1 MSNMTY
7 LNSVY
12 RQPFPQKYITNFIYA
27 HSLPF
32 CIKWNVILY
41 HQVND
46 PRFIFSI
53 EDLNEWIISHFLYVD
68 LTLYGHQ
75 ICFYWDVELFTS
87 LR

>member
-32 CIKWNVILY
+32 GIKFNVILY

-46 PRFIFSI
+46 LESV
-53 EDLNEWIISHFLYVD
+53 EAE
-68 LTLYGHQ
+68 LTKRGK
-75 ICFYWDVELFTS
+75 
-87 LR
+87 